1 MYICINV
8 YMYSSPQGYVVTC
21 IYVHKGTEPYDKTSI
36 TSPDNMN
43 CQEKCQ
49 VIKGYT
55 PRHGVQ

>member
-21 IYVHKGTEPYDKTSI
+21 IYVYKGTEPYDMSFI
-36 TSPDNMN
+36 TSPDNS
-43 CQEKCQ
+43 CCREKCQ

-55 PRHGVQ
+55 PHHVVQ